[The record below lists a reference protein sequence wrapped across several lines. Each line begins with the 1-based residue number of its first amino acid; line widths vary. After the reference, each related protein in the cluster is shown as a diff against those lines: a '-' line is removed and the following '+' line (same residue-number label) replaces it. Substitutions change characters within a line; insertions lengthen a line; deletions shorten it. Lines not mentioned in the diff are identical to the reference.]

1 MYFKKEGKMKNTLI
15 IFKNSLS
22 NLGKDEAS
30 DLLEDLSFNLAYK
43 QISHN
48 PHETKKVLNSLLVEF
63 LTILKKL
70 DFFDDEN
77 VTKVIKALVKASI
90 VDDQNSLYE
99 YISEAEL
106 LNKRI
111 ENQKNLIKNQISD
124 NFFEFENI
132 LQECS
137 FCDEF
142 SGGLNDAILFDIEM
156 LGILKETAES
166 AFLTTLEKAEDIE
179 LTSSEIAKNLVYN
192 AICEAHF
199 EKERILKISS
209 IILNTAFEIA
219 NESMAY
225 AKDLCLGVIK
235 GTRDGIVLAMEKF
248 KASLTYTNFEED
260 LSLKSKELIGIE
272 DDFIA
277 LLKKEIQLQNDPCK
291 SIVENL
297 LEHEL
302 DNLFAKLRR
311 LAGESREQLILVL
324 NDIKKNPKI
333 NDFNKLT
340 QRKLNRF
347 KQEIFELEKIASE
360 KYKDLNSKKA
370 KKLGVRLWE
379 KAKKFVKK

>member
-1 MYFKKEGKMKNTLI
+1 MKNTLI
-15 IFKNSLS
+15 IFENSLS
-22 NLGKDEAS
+22 NLDKEEVK

-43 QISHN
+43 QISQN
-48 PHETKKVLNSLLVEF
+48 PHNIQKILNTLLVEF

-70 DFFDDEN
+70 DLFDDEN
-77 VTKVIKALVKASI
+77 MTKIIKALVKAS
-90 VDDQNSLYE
+90 VEDAQNTLYD

-106 LNKRI
+106 LNKQI
-111 ENQKNLIKNQISD
+111 ESQKNLIKHQISD
-124 NFFEFENI
+124 HFFEFENI
-132 LQECS
+132 LQECA
-137 FCDEF
+137 FANEF

-209 IILNTAFEIA
+209 IVLNTAFELA
-219 NESMAY
+219 NEFIPY

-235 GTRDGIVLAMEKF
+235 GTRDAISLAMEKF
-248 KASLTYTNFEED
+248 KTSLTYAMFEED
-260 LSLKSKELIGIE
+260 VNLKSKELIGIE

-277 LLKKEIQLQNDPCK
+277 LLKKEIKNQKNPSKD
-291 SIVENL
+291 IVENL

-302 DNLFAKLRR
+302 DNLFAKFKR
-311 LAGESREQLILVL
+311 LAVESREQLLLAL

-333 NDFNKLT
+333 NDFNRLT

-347 KQEIFELEKIASE
+347 KQEIFELEKVASE

-370 KKLGVRLWE
+370 KKLGIRLWE
-379 KAKKFVKK
+379 KAKKFIKK

>member
-1 MYFKKEGKMKNTLI
+1 MKNTLI
-15 IFKNSLS
+15 IFENSLS

-90 VDDQNSLYE
+90 VDAQNSLYE

-106 LNKRI
+106 LNKQI

-235 GTRDGIVLAMEKF
+235 GTRDGISLAMEKF
-248 KASLTYTNFEED
+248 KTTLAYAKFEED
-260 LSLKSKELIGIE
+260 VSLKSKELIGIE

-277 LLKKEIQLQNDPCK
+277 LLKREIKEQKNPSKD
-291 SIVENL
+291 IVENL

-302 DNLFAKLRR
+302 DNLFAKFKR
-311 LAGESREQLILVL
+311 LAVESREQLLLVL

>member
-1 MYFKKEGKMKNTLI
+1 MKNTLI
-15 IFKNSLS
+15 IFENSLS

-70 DFFDDEN
+70 NFCDDEN
-77 VTKVIKALVKASI
+77 VSKVIKALVKAS
-90 VDDQNSLYE
+90 VADAQNSLYE

-106 LNKRI
+106 LNKQI

-124 NFFEFENI
+124 NFFEFESI

-137 FCDEF
+137 FCNEF

-199 EKERILKISS
+199 EKERILQISS

-248 KASLTYTNFEED
+248 KASLTYANFEED
-260 LSLKSKELIGIE
+260 VSLKSKELIGIE

-277 LLKKEIQLQNDPCK
+277 FLKKEIQLQNDPCR

-302 DNLFAKLRR
+302 DNLFAKFRR
-311 LAGESREQLILVL
+311 LASESREQLILVL
-324 NDIKKNPKI
+324 NDIKRNPKI

-340 QRKLNRF
+340 QRKLNHF

>member
-1 MYFKKEGKMKNTLI
+1 MKNTLI
-15 IFKNSLS
+15 IFENSLS

-48 PHETKKVLNSLLVEF
+48 PHETKNFLNSLLVEF

-70 DFFDDEN
+70 DFCDDEN
-77 VTKVIKALVKASI
+77 VSKVIKALVKAS
-90 VDDQNSLYE
+90 VADAQNSLYE

-106 LNKRI
+106 LNKQI

-124 NFFEFENI
+124 NFFEFESI

-137 FCDEF
+137 FCNEF

-199 EKERILKISS
+199 EKERILQISS

-248 KASLTYTNFEED
+248 KASLTYANFEED
-260 LSLKSKELIGIE
+260 VSLKSKELIGIE

-277 LLKKEIQLQNDPCK
+277 LLKKEIQLQNDPCR

-302 DNLFAKLRR
+302 DNLFAKFRR
-311 LAGESREQLILVL
+311 LASESREQLILVL
-324 NDIKKNPKI
+324 NDIKRNPKI

-340 QRKLNRF
+340 QRKLNHF

>member
-15 IFKNSLS
+15 IFENSLS

>member
-15 IFKNSLS
+15 IFENSLS
-22 NLGKDEAS
+22 NLGKYEAS

-48 PHETKKVLNSLLVEF
+48 PHETKKVLNSLLIEF

-70 DFFDDEN
+70 DFCDDEN
-77 VTKVIKALVKASI
+77 VSKVIKALVKAS
-90 VDDQNSLYE
+90 VADAQNSLYE

-106 LNKRI
+106 LNKQI

-124 NFFEFENI
+124 NFFEFESI
-132 LQECS
+132 LQEYS

-199 EKERILKISS
+199 EKERILQISS

-248 KASLTYTNFEED
+248 KASLTYANFEED
-260 LSLKSKELIGIE
+260 VSLKSKELIGIE

-302 DNLFAKLRR
+302 DNLFAKFRR

-324 NDIKKNPKI
+324 NDIKRNPKI

-379 KAKKFVKK
+379 KAKKIVKK

>member
-15 IFKNSLS
+15 IFENSLS

-70 DFFDDEN
+70 DFCDDEN
-77 VTKVIKALVKASI
+77 VSKVIKALVKAS
-90 VDDQNSLYE
+90 VADAQNSLYE

-106 LNKRI
+106 LNKQI

-124 NFFEFENI
+124 NFFEFESI

-137 FCDEF
+137 FCNEF

-248 KASLTYTNFEED
+248 KASLTYANFEED
-260 LSLKSKELIGIE
+260 VSLKSKELIGIE

-302 DNLFAKLRR
+302 DNLFAKFRR
-311 LAGESREQLILVL
+311 LAAESREQLILVL

>member
-1 MYFKKEGKMKNTLI
+1 MKNTLI
-15 IFKNSLS
+15 IFENSLS
-22 NLGKDEAS
+22 NLGKDKAS

-43 QISHN
+43 QILHN

-77 VTKVIKALVKASI
+77 VAKVIKALVKASV
-90 VDDQNSLYE
+90 VDAQNSLYE

-106 LNKRI
+106 LNKQI

-142 SGGLNDAILFDIEM
+142 SGGLNDAILFDIEI

-248 KASLTYTNFEED
+248 KASLTYANFEED

>member
-1 MYFKKEGKMKNTLI
+1 MKNTLI
-15 IFKNSLS
+15 IFENSLS
-22 NLGKDEAS
+22 NLGKEEVK

-43 QISHN
+43 QISQN
-48 PHETKKVLNSLLVEF
+48 PHNTQKILNTLLVEF

-70 DFFDDEN
+70 DLFDDEN
-77 VTKVIKALVKASI
+77 MTKIIKALVKAS
-90 VDDQNSLYE
+90 VEDAQNTLYD

-106 LNKRI
+106 LNKQI
-111 ENQKNLIKNQISD
+111 ESQKNLIKHQISD
-124 NFFEFENI
+124 HFFEFENI
-132 LQECS
+132 LQECA
-137 FCDEF
+137 FANEF

-209 IILNTAFEIA
+209 IVLNTAFELA
-219 NESMAY
+219 NEFIPY

-235 GTRDGIVLAMEKF
+235 GTRDAISLAMEKF
-248 KASLTYTNFEED
+248 KTSLTYAMFEED
-260 LSLKSKELIGIE
+260 VNLKSKELIGIE

-277 LLKKEIQLQNDPCK
+277 LLKKEIKNQKNPSKD
-291 SIVENL
+291 IVENL

-302 DNLFAKLRR
+302 DNLFAKFKR
-311 LAGESREQLILVL
+311 LAVESREQLLLAL

-333 NDFNKLT
+333 NDFNRLT

-347 KQEIFELEKIASE
+347 KQEIFELEKVASE

-370 KKLGVRLWE
+370 KKLGIRLWE
-379 KAKKFVKK
+379 KAKKFIKK

>member
-1 MYFKKEGKMKNTLI
+1 MKNTLI
-15 IFKNSLS
+15 IFENSLS

-90 VDDQNSLYE
+90 VDAQNSLYG

-106 LNKRI
+106 LNKQI

-248 KASLTYTNFEED
+248 KASLTYANFEED
-260 LSLKSKELIGIE
+260 VSLKSKELIGIE

-302 DNLFAKLRR
+302 DNLFAKFRR
-311 LAGESREQLILVL
+311 LADESREQLILVL

-379 KAKKFVKK
+379 KAKKIVKK

>member
-1 MYFKKEGKMKNTLI
+1 MKNTLI
-15 IFKNSLS
+15 IFENSLS

-70 DFFDDEN
+70 NFCDDEN
-77 VTKVIKALVKASI
+77 VSKVIKALVKAS
-90 VDDQNSLYE
+90 VADAQNSLYE

-106 LNKRI
+106 LNKQI

-124 NFFEFENI
+124 NFFEFESI

-137 FCDEF
+137 FCNEF

-235 GTRDGIVLAMEKF
+235 GIRDGIVLAMEKF
-248 KASLTYTNFEED
+248 KASLTYANFEED
-260 LSLKSKELIGIE
+260 VSLKSKELIGIE

-277 LLKKEIQLQNDPCK
+277 LLKKEIQLQNDPCR

-302 DNLFAKLRR
+302 DNLFAKFRR
-311 LAGESREQLILVL
+311 LASESREQLILVL
-324 NDIKKNPKI
+324 NDIKRNPKI

-340 QRKLNRF
+340 QRKLNHF

>member
-1 MYFKKEGKMKNTLI
+1 MKNTLI
-15 IFKNSLS
+15 IFENSLS

-48 PHETKKVLNSLLVEF
+48 PHETKNFLNSLLVEF

-70 DFFDDEN
+70 DFCDDEN
-77 VTKVIKALVKASI
+77 VSKVIKALVKAS
-90 VDDQNSLYE
+90 VADAQNSLYE

-106 LNKRI
+106 LNKQI

-124 NFFEFENI
+124 NFFEFESI

-137 FCDEF
+137 FCNEF

-199 EKERILKISS
+199 EKERILQISS

-248 KASLTYTNFEED
+248 KASLTYANFEED
-260 LSLKSKELIGIE
+260 ISLKSKELIGIE

-277 LLKKEIQLQNDPCK
+277 LLKKEIQLQNDPCR

-302 DNLFAKLRR
+302 DNLFAKFRR
-311 LAGESREQLILVL
+311 LASESREQLILVL
-324 NDIKKNPKI
+324 NDIKRNPKI

-340 QRKLNRF
+340 QRKLNHF

>member
-1 MYFKKEGKMKNTLI
+1 MKNTLI
-15 IFKNSLS
+15 IFENSLS
-22 NLGKDEAS
+22 NLGKDKAS

-77 VTKVIKALVKASI
+77 VAKVIKALVKASV
-90 VDDQNSLYE
+90 VDAQNSLYE

-106 LNKRI
+106 LNKQI

-142 SGGLNDAILFDIEM
+142 SGGLNDAILFDIEI

-248 KASLTYTNFEED
+248 KASLTYANFEED

>member
-1 MYFKKEGKMKNTLI
+1 MKNTLI
-15 IFKNSLS
+15 IFENSLS
-22 NLGKDEAS
+22 NLDKEEVK

-43 QISHN
+43 QISQN
-48 PHETKKVLNSLLVEF
+48 PHNIQKILNTLLVEF

-70 DFFDDEN
+70 DLFDDEN
-77 VTKVIKALVKASI
+77 MTKIIKALVKAS
-90 VDDQNSLYE
+90 VEDAQNTLYD

-106 LNKRI
+106 LNKQI
-111 ENQKNLIKNQISD
+111 ESQKNLIKHQISD
-124 NFFEFENI
+124 HFFEFENI
-132 LQECS
+132 LQECA
-137 FCDEF
+137 FANEF

-209 IILNTAFEIA
+209 IVLNTAFELA
-219 NESMAY
+219 NEFIPY

-235 GTRDGIVLAMEKF
+235 GTRDAISLAMEKF
-248 KASLTYTNFEED
+248 KTSLTYAMFEED
-260 LSLKSKELIGIE
+260 VNLKSKELIGIE

-277 LLKKEIQLQNDPCK
+277 LLKKEIKNQKNPSKD
-291 SIVENL
+291 IVENL
-297 LEHEL
+297 LEYEL
-302 DNLFAKLRR
+302 DNLFAKFKR
-311 LAGESREQLILVL
+311 LAVESREQLLLAL

-333 NDFNKLT
+333 NDFNRLT

-347 KQEIFELEKIASE
+347 KQEIFELEKVASE

-370 KKLGVRLWE
+370 KKLGIRLWE
-379 KAKKFVKK
+379 KAKKFIKK

>member
-15 IFKNSLS
+15 IFENSLS

-48 PHETKKVLNSLLVEF
+48 PHETKNFLNSLLVEF

-70 DFFDDEN
+70 DFCDDEN
-77 VTKVIKALVKASI
+77 VSKVIKALVKAS
-90 VDDQNSLYE
+90 VADAQNSLYE

-106 LNKRI
+106 LNKQI

-124 NFFEFENI
+124 NFFEFESI

-137 FCDEF
+137 FCNEF

-199 EKERILKISS
+199 EKERILQISS

-248 KASLTYTNFEED
+248 KASLTYANFEED
-260 LSLKSKELIGIE
+260 VSLKSKELIGIE

-277 LLKKEIQLQNDPCK
+277 LLKKEIQLQNDPCR

-302 DNLFAKLRR
+302 DNLFAKFRR
-311 LAGESREQLILVL
+311 LASESREQLILVL
-324 NDIKKNPKI
+324 NDIKRNPKI

-340 QRKLNRF
+340 QRKLNHF

>member
-1 MYFKKEGKMKNTLI
+1 MCFKKEGKMKNTLI
-15 IFKNSLS
+15 IFENSLS

-70 DFFDDEN
+70 DFCDDEN
-77 VTKVIKALVKASI
+77 VSKVIKALVKAS
-90 VDDQNSLYE
+90 VADAQNSLYE

-106 LNKRI
+106 LNKQI

-124 NFFEFENI
+124 NFFEFESI

-199 EKERILKISS
+199 EKERILQISS

-248 KASLTYTNFEED
+248 KASLTYANFEED
-260 LSLKSKELIGIE
+260 VSLKSKELIGIE

-302 DNLFAKLRR
+302 DNLFAKFRR
-311 LAGESREQLILVL
+311 LASESREQLILVL
-324 NDIKKNPKI
+324 NDIKRNPKI

>member
-1 MYFKKEGKMKNTLI
+1 MKNTLI
-15 IFKNSLS
+15 IFENSLS

-70 DFFDDEN
+70 DFCDDEN
-77 VTKVIKALVKASI
+77 VSKVIKALVKAS
-90 VDDQNSLYE
+90 VADAQNSLYE

-106 LNKRI
+106 LNKQI

-124 NFFEFENI
+124 NFFDFENI
-132 LQECS
+132 LQEYS
-137 FCDEF
+137 FCNEF
-142 SGGLNDAILFDIEM
+142 SDGLNDAILFDIEM

-199 EKERILKISS
+199 EKERILQISS

-248 KASLTYTNFEED
+248 KASLTYANFEED
-260 LSLKSKELIGIE
+260 VSLKSKELIGIE

-277 LLKKEIQLQNDPCK
+277 LLKKEIQLQNDPCR

-302 DNLFAKLRR
+302 DNLFAKFRR
-311 LAGESREQLILVL
+311 LASESREQLILVL
-324 NDIKKNPKI
+324 NDIKRNPKI

-340 QRKLNRF
+340 QRKLNHF

>member
-1 MYFKKEGKMKNTLI
+1 MKNTLI
-15 IFKNSLS
+15 IFENSLS
-22 NLGKDEAS
+22 NLGKDKAS

-77 VTKVIKALVKASI
+77 VAKVIKALVKASV
-90 VDDQNSLYE
+90 VDAQNSLYE

-106 LNKRI
+106 LNKQI

-142 SGGLNDAILFDIEM
+142 SGGLNDAILFDIEI

-248 KASLTYTNFEED
+248 KASLTYANFEED
-260 LSLKSKELIGIE
+260 LSLKSKELIGME